1 MTTIITGSK
10 DTLENPA
17 SASYVQ
23 YLPCSINYTGE
34 TQIKDRF
41 SQFTSENVDKG
52 SLSNSLRGFPL
63 DGKTVRLPEGF
74 TGLVVESSKAGL
86 TKQDKSARVSASFK
100 EMRVWNYDKV
110 PGESDSWQQALNW
123 TKVADVL
130 HSD

>member
-1 MTTIITGSK
+1 MTTTITGSK
-10 DTLENPA
+10 MTLENPV
-17 SASYVQ
+17 SANNIQ
-23 YLPCSINYTGE
+23 YMPCYINYTGE
-34 TQIKDRF
+34 TQITDRF
-41 SQFTSENVDKG
+41 NQFTSENVRKG

-63 DGKTVRLPEGF
+63 DGKTVRLPDGF

-86 TKQDKSARVSASFK
+86 TKQDKSARVNVSFK

-110 PGESDSWQQALNW
+110 PGDSDSWQQALNW